1 MNMICCNSRQKK
13 NCESFLI
20 LTLMITS
27 YVCEQKSIFTSTI
40 LNAWQRCRYRSFM
53 IFIHVVFEYKNNIF
67 SYYIQDKKEKR
78 LIFACGMIY
87 EMQIDSCQIIDEFL
101 FSFTKCSV
109 DGCCRHIYSLFF
121 T

>member
-1 MNMICCNSRQKK
+1 
-13 NCESFLI
+13 
-20 LTLMITS
+20 
-27 YVCEQKSIFTSTI
+27 
-40 LNAWQRCRYRSFM
+40 M

-101 FSFTKCSV
+101 F
-109 DGCCRHIYSLFF
+109 YSPNAVLKGVVNICTVNFSLGLCIILIIILVKPQLIG
-121 T
+121 